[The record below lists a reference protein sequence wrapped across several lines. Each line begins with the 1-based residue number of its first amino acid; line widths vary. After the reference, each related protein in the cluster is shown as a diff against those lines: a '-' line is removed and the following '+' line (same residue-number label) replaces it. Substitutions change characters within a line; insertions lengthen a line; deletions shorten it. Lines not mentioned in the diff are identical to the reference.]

1 MINVNRNLPIVREI
15 DRSSRATITAG
26 TVFAYIKIQ
35 YGASGKY
42 VTRLHEIS
50 MTFDLTL
57 PWKCPE
63 AEEKLPFL
71 MAGMIVSLMLYIIM
85 TLLAH
90 KLRFSGAC
98 KKSFSTSGRPHVRY
112 QQWRPIR

>member
-26 TVFAYIKIQ
+26 ATRRSIKLQ
-35 YGASGKY
+35 DGASEKY

-63 AEEKLPFL
+63 AEEKLPF
-71 MAGMIVSLMLYIIM
+71 
-85 TLLAH
+85 
-90 KLRFSGAC
+90 FW
-98 KKSFSTSGRPHVRY
+98 HV
-112 QQWRPIR
+112 